1 MGKCAHGVERFP
13 ELNRVAWLKTLPK
26 WSVGAE
32 IGVRAAKFSRR
43 ILRTVKPSLLWLV
56 DCWSTQPKVPYNLS
70 DECYLSDMR
79 KALRRVRGEILSGV
93 VRVVCGFSREV
104 VELVPDKSLDWLY
117 VDAGHT
123 YMECHEDLCLWF
135 PKVKPGG
142 IVAGHDYLE
151 ELHIGV
157 IGAVHDF
164 MEGQKQ
170 HGLKVTAEKVG
181 TFWFVKQ

>member
-1 MGKCAHGVERFP
+1 MGKCAHGIERFP

-135 PKVKPGG
+135 KC
-142 IVAGHDYLE
+142 YL
-151 ELHIGV
+151 
-157 IGAVHDF
+157 
-164 MEGQKQ
+164 
-170 HGLKVTAEKVG
+170 GLRLPIPAFTKRSKCIAHEYVLIIHRPIHSATCGTTA
-181 TFWFVKQ
+181 FPSPLS